1 MRLGIGDV
9 CKWAVWITWLKHNIF
24 ILIAIVDG

>member
-9 CKWAVWITWLKHNIF
+9 CKWAVWITWLKLNI